1 MLVYKL
7 SQINTI
13 SKKVSN
19 NLFSEN
25 YLFLYGE
32 LGSGKTTFA
41 RSLINN
47 LQKKNKVKMTEVLSP
62 TYNLL
67 YKYDIK
73 SLKVMHYDLY
83 RLNSLKEI
91 YELGI
96 FEKKANSLKIVE
108 WPEKIK
114 SKIKNRLDISLFY
127 NKDKE
132 TRKINFKGF
141 GLWKKF
147 FLNEI

>member
-41 RSLINN
+41 RSLINH

-67 YKYDIK
+67 YEYDIK

-96 FEKKANSLKIVE
+96 FEKKANSLKIIE

>member
-67 YKYDIK
+67 YEYDIK

>member
-1 MLVYKL
+1 
-7 SQINTI
+7 
-13 SKKVSN
+13 
-19 NLFSEN
+19 
-25 YLFLYGE
+25 
-32 LGSGKTTFA
+32 
-41 RSLINN
+41 
-47 LQKKNKVKMTEVLSP
+47 MTEVLSP

-67 YKYDIK
+67 YEYDIK

-96 FEKKANSLKIVE
+96 FEKKANSLKIIE

>member
-41 RSLINN
+41 RSLINH

-62 TYNLL
+62 TFNLL
-67 YKYDIK
+67 YEYDIK

-147 FLNEI
+147 F

>member
-41 RSLINN
+41 RSLINH

-67 YKYDIK
+67 YEYDIK